1 MEVAK
6 ETVTP
11 YTPGEDEMLHALGHV
26 YYEIQQFYWCIVL
39 QSQMP
44 KETFRA
50 IQNAYF
56 ESMLVHVRV
65 LKDFFEQPSRRVD
78 RKTQQEMDD
87 VLSSDFGFKKAAM
100 IVELPQETQR
110 RINKELVHLTYSRQK
125 RVTFDE
131 KKWDFDPILPL
142 VMRCIEFMQSR
153 TDEELQRMDVY
164 RVQKGMDP
172 LAPAWAN
179 LLNQLLIPLSVA
191 MQKSLTATTT

>member
-11 YTPGEDEMLHALGHV
+11 YSPGEDEMLHALGHV
-26 YYEIQQFYWCIVL
+26 YYEIEQFYWCILL

-50 IQNAYF
+50 IQNAYL

-87 VLSSDFGFKKAAM
+87 VLSSDFGFKKAAI
-100 IVELPQETQR
+100 IVGIPQETQT
-110 RINKELVHLTYSRQK
+110 RIWRQMIVPAPHLTK
-125 RVTFDE
+125 R
-131 KKWDFDPILPL
+131 
-142 VMRCIEFMQSR
+142 
-153 TDEELQRMDVY
+153 
-164 RVQKGMDP
+164 
-172 LAPAWAN
+172 N
-179 LLNQLLIPLSVA
+179 
-191 MQKSLTATTT
+191 

>member
-1 MEVAK
+1 MTSASPRSAESAVDL
-6 ETVTP
+6 VGLPTP
-11 YTPGEDEMLHALGHV
+11 VPTGPS
-26 YYEIQQFYWCIVL
+26 VL

-50 IQNAYF
+50 IQNAYL

-78 RKTQQEMDD
+78 RKTPQEMDD
-87 VLSSDFGFKKAAM
+87 VLSSDFGFKKAAI

-125 RVTFDE
+125 RVAFDE

-153 TDEELQRMDVY
+153 NDEDLKRIDV
-164 RVQKGMDP
+164 
-172 LAPAWAN
+172 
-179 LLNQLLIPLSVA
+179 
-191 MQKSLTATTT
+191 